1 MDTPK
6 GWHSYDGGKS
16 LGSRGSEEGVI
27 IQDQEH
33 DAGARISLERDA
45 RVAPFAIT
53 CGLYGWFFHT
63 CFFSSQAEA
72 ETAFGEMKADM
83 ERMIELFPDV
93 EAEREGAE
101 RRLLDAISKFVERF
115 PT

>member
-1 MDTPK
+1 MDASM

-16 LGSRGSEEGVI
+16 LGTRGSEEGLIV
-27 IQDQEH
+27 QDQEH
-33 DAGARISLERDA
+33 DGGARICLERDA

-53 CGLYGWFFHT
+53 CGLYGWFVHT
-63 CFFSSQAEA
+63 CFLSSQTEA
-72 ETAFGEMKADM
+72 ETAFGQMKVDM
-83 ERMIELFPDV
+83 ERMIGLLPDV

-101 RRLLDAISKFVERF
+101 GRLLEAISKFVERF